1 VISPSPR
8 DRAAELRRDFDRS
21 FQLPVLLADGT
32 HEAFLAIRVL
42 GDPYAMRVTEVSG
55 LFVDRPVTPLPGP
68 LPELLGI
75 AGFRGALTPVYC
87 LARLLGYA
95 TPEPARRWLV
105 TIACARTLAL
115 AFQGLD
121 EHVRLPSGAVR
132 PLQETASTRR
142 FVAGVLSTNGA
153 LYSVIDTRS
162 LAADIEA
169 RALSGAS
176 EKGPTLP

>member
-1 VISPSPR
+1 MSL

-32 HEAFLAIRVL
+32 DEAFLAIRVL

-55 LFVDRPVTPLPGP
+55 VFVDRPVTPLPGP

-87 LARLLGYA
+87 LGRLLGYE
-95 TPEPARRWLV
+95 TPAPARRWLV
-105 TIACARTLAL
+105 TIAGTRALAF

-121 EHVRLPSGAVR
+121 EHVRLPSGAVLPR
-132 PLQETASTRR
+132 HETAPARR
-142 FVAGVLSTNGA
+142 FVAGVLETKGA
-153 LYSVIDTRS
+153 LYSVIDTRA
-162 LAADIEA
+162 LAAGIEA
-169 RALSGAS
+169 RVLSGAS
-176 EKGPTLP
+176 DKGPTSP